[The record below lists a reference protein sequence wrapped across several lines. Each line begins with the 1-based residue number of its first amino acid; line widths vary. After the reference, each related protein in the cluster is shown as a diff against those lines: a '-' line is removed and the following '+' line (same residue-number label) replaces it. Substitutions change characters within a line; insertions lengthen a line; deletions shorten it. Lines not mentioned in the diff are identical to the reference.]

1 MYNKELDELKENI
14 RMLEDYISGID
25 DKIVWI
31 ENTVDKMDV
40 LCIKVIRFLEEIK
53 KK

>member
-1 MYNKELDELKENI
+1 MYNKELDKLKGHI
-14 RMLEDYISGID
+14 WMLSDYIAEID

-40 LCIKVIRFLEEIK
+40 LFIKVIRFLEEIK